1 MLNRIRFETHTQ
13 SEKKQILTRE
23 QSFCVFGEERMR
35 LFPRLLS
42 FLSFLAPFMNQVPA
56 SVGSPRYLWN
66 FTSCRSVV
74 GVCILPSSPRLMNPP
89 HPDPPSPPPP
99 ALTLLTAVSFM
110 CGAFSSRARI
120 WGECSTIHSPPALFF
135 FVCLVG

>member
-1 MLNRIRFETHTQ
+1 
-13 SEKKQILTRE
+13 
-23 QSFCVFGEERMR
+23 MR

-89 HPDPPSPPPP
+89 RPHPLPHLRLRCGPPCRLCVGLFP
-99 ALTLLTAVSFM
+99 
-110 CGAFSSRARI
+110 RAREF
-120 WGECSTIHSPPALFF
+120 GENVRQFIPRLRFFSLFVWLVKLRLGRAHCFHSLGRDQSTVAQRAETTVAERS
-135 FVCLVG
+135 